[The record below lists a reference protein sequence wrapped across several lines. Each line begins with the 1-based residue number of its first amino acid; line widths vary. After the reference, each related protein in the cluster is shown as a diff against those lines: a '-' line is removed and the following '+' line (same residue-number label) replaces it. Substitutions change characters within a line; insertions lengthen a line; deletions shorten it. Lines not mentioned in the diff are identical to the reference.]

1 VLGHTPGSHT
11 FQGGLLLDLELKEQQ
26 LASNLA
32 DAYAAAHVLNSMMHI
47 VQPCC
52 HHGRTP
58 PYCCSSWLNNMVT
71 AYGDSTPGT
80 EQSSPAASHHSCLP
94 TIYVNIQATKQQHRS
109 GKIMLEGWVD
119 DVLTNSP
126 WLQQQQHTSTG
137 SVRGAVAAGL
147 SRKQLL
153 AAGLS
158 VGAVE
163 QLHRC
168 LYVYSM
174 GFVDT
179 VKVRCTAAAT
189 EGMPELD
196 CKASFKTAA
205 VTCASSCCHSPLPLC
220 VQHQDQ
226 LPRSVCSWCHGCAG
240 AARSE

>member
-1 VLGHTPGSHT
+1 
-11 FQGGLLLDLELKEQQ
+11 
-26 LASNLA
+26 
-32 DAYAAAHVLNSMMHI
+32 M
-47 VQPCC
+47 
-52 HHGRTP
+52 
-58 PYCCSSWLNNMVT
+58 
-71 AYGDSTPGT
+71 
-80 EQSSPAASHHSCLP
+80 
-94 TIYVNIQATKQQHRS
+94 YVNMQATKQQHRS

-158 VGAVE
+158 VRAVE

-179 VKVRCTAAAT
+179 VKVRSCRLCRHQLSRGPQRTQQ
-189 EGMPELD
+189 
-196 CKASFKTAA
+196 KAGWSLGTLYNPGVSVIAM
-205 VTCASSCCHSPLPLC
+205 
-220 VQHQDQ
+220 Q
-226 LPRSVCSWCHGCAG
+226 L
-240 AARSE
+240 

>member
-1 VLGHTPGSHT
+1 
-11 FQGGLLLDLELKEQQ
+11 
-26 LASNLA
+26 
-32 DAYAAAHVLNSMMHI
+32 
-47 VQPCC
+47 
-52 HHGRTP
+52 
-58 PYCCSSWLNNMVT
+58 MVT
-71 AYGDSTPGT
+71 AHP
-80 EQSSPAASHHSCLP
+80 EQSNPCQLP
-94 TIYVNIQATKQQHRS
+94 LSLFLSTMYVTMQATKQQHRS

-179 VKVRCTAAAT
+179 VKVSRCSVGWYLSGVMNIAMCAVCSCKDVYCSCNQSACPNVLARSTSREQQCGHACKQLLPKPVCSLPAASVAQV
-189 EGMPELD
+189 P
-196 CKASFKTAA
+196 
-205 VTCASSCCHSPLPLC
+205 
-220 VQHQDQ
+220 Q
-226 LPRSVCSWCHGCAG
+226 SVCSWCHDFAG